1 MKNTNPNLIFYM
13 GSTCEVALIHK
24 DELGCSFTPVYL
36 KGINDPVWMN
46 VNDLEGNMD
55 GLYHPPFEGRTKQ
68 DVEFIHYS
76 LRNVNY
82 KTYEQWEDGFR
93 RYVHPDQKIQK
104 WM

>member
-1 MKNTNPNLIFYM
+1 MLVYYM
-13 GSTCEVALIHK
+13 GPTCQVALIHR
-24 DELGCSFTPVYL
+24 DELGPSLIPFSL